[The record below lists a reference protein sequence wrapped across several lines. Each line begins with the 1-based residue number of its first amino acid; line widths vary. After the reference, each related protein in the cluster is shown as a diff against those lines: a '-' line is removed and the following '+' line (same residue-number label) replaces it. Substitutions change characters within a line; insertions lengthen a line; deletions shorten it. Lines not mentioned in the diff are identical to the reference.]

1 MSSIDSILS
10 KEGKDFVR
18 NVAESVGY
26 SQSKIADIFKND
38 KGYFFDYEQEL
49 CIRICES
56 DNCNIVFD
64 EGFLSDDCTVL
75 CSEKC
80 CYDSIS
86 DLVDEDFGDYVY
98 FTNWYEER
106 VLI

>member
-10 KEGKDFVR
+10 KEGKDFGR

-38 KGYFFDYEQEL
+38 KGCFFDYEQEL

-56 DNCNIVFD
+56 DRGCC
-64 EGFLSDDCTVL
+64 CTSL
-75 CSEKC
+75 RWAF
-80 CYDSIS
+80 I
-86 DLVDEDFGDYVY
+86 L
-98 FTNWYEER
+98 
-106 VLI
+106 